1 MVFFAGVHGGNFSE
15 TIDGPG
21 YYDKG
26 CFENCRFFCAFD
38 GGRDAKNLDKMRYKV
53 TKAEAAWYLNKF
65 DVDGNK
71 LLDKSEVRALL
82 DSIEQIP
89 DPAFAVEGNDHVMS
103 IPKVNDVE
111 LDLLMRLTS
120 DESESILRVPAQRV
134 GRLLVLHRYLSRN
147 RALINATFARYDT
160 SGDDHLDAR
169 ELTHFLKTI
178 DPRATTDE
186 LASLINQLFTIDKD
200 NDGKIS
206 RAELLV
212 SVGYWKELVA
222 AQRAAAA
229 RKHMCACCR
238 GSEPV
243 MPEVAVAG
251 TPILV
256 LPADAVVVVVAQP
269 LEMKR

>member
-1 MVFFAGVHGGNFSE
+1 MSNSVPTVVGTPVVGTPVPMGLPVDSAAAPPPPRPGVP
-15 TIDGPG
+15 IDTTG
-21 YYDKG
+21 
-26 CFENCRFFCAFD
+26 D
-38 GGRDAKNLDKMRYKV
+38 GVA
-53 TKAEAAWYLNKF
+53 
-65 DVDGNK
+65 
-71 LLDKSEVRALL
+71 
-82 DSIEQIP
+82 DSL
-89 DPAFAVEGNDHVMS
+89 G
-103 IPKVNDVE
+103 
-111 LDLLMRLTS
+111 
-120 DESESILRVPAQRV
+120 
-134 GRLLVLHRYLSRN
+134 
-147 RALINATFARYDT
+147 YDT